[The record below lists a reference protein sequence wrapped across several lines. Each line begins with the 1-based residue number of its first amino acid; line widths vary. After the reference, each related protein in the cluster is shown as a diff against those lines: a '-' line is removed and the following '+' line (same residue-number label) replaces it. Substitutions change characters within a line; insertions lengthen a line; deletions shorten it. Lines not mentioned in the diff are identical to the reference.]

1 MTSADQSKVVAITGA
16 GSGMGEADA
25 VLLAARGHRVV
36 LCDLQEDRVT
46 AVAHRIEAAG
56 GTVAHIQTDVRRR
69 ADLERLVALAVE
81 RFGRLDVLINN
92 AGVMPIGPLD
102 DLQVDAWDLMVDVNI
117 KGVLYGIAAALPQF
131 RQQGRGHIINMGS
144 TAAHLTVANQAVYS
158 ATKFAVRA
166 ITEGLRQ
173 EAGDT
178 IRVTLMSPGFVR
190 TNFAERVTNTEV
202 KTGLEKA
209 RDRFAMPP
217 DTVAKAIAFAIDQPA
232 DIDVSE
238 IIIRATAQP

>member
-1 MTSADQSKVVAITGA
+1 MTSSEQGKVVAITGA

-25 VLLAARGHRVV
+25 LLLGTRGDRVV
-36 LCDLQEDRVT
+36 LGDLDEDRLT
-46 AVAHRIEAAG
+46 AVAERIEAAG
-56 GTVAHIQTDVRRR
+56 GTVAQVQTDVRRK
-69 ADLERLVALAVE
+69 ADLDRLVALAVD

-102 DLQVDAWDLMVDVNI
+102 DLHVDAWDLMIDVNV

-131 RQQGRGHIINMGS
+131 RRQGHGHIVNMGS

-158 ATKFAVRA
+158 GTKFAVRA

-178 IRVTLMSPGFVR
+178 IRVTLISPGFVR

-202 KTGLEKA
+202 KARLEA
-209 RDRFAMPP
+209 SRDRFAMPP
-217 DTVAKAIAFAIDQPA
+217 EAVAKAIAFAVDQPA
-232 DIDVSE
+232 DIDVGE